1 MRNHF
6 CRKSFSQQVPIS
18 VPFSLARGTT
28 KDAPVTVSR
37 CSVALAE
44 RRQTGGEKEAI
55 EDQLDLM
62 RANCQ
67 AAAVVRPA

>member
-1 MRNHF
+1 M
-6 CRKSFSQQVPIS
+6 
-18 VPFSLARGTT
+18 
-28 KDAPVTVSR
+28 TVSR

-55 EDQLDLM
+55 EDKLDLM

-67 AAAVVRPA
+67 AAAVVRPAWYKKTLNPDQNGKKTKKQKLSKLPSVYPPQR